1 MEDRRSST
9 FTQKISLIVVAIAGW
24 GGLYVLADPV
34 FTLSWWGQ
42 QVKFGGEGF
51 SEQLKGAV
59 VQTLLIGGWT
69 SVLAYWIG
77 ASASGAKQ
85 QESIARI
92 AEGPIVPVVTPAD
105 PIVPAAVAETVKP
118 AKGKK

>member
-1 MEDRRSST
+1 MDDRRSTT

-24 GGLYVLADPV
+24 GGLYVIADPV
-34 FTLSWWGQ
+34 FTIDLWGQ

-69 SVLAYWIG
+69 TVLSYWIG

-85 QESIARI
+85 QESAQRI
-92 AEGPIVPVVTPAD
+92 AEATPVVTPA
-105 PIVPAAVAETVKP
+105 IVPAAVAETVK
-118 AKGKK
+118 GKK

>member
-1 MEDRRSST
+1 MEERRSST
-9 FTQKISLIVVAIAGW
+9 FTQKISLIVIFIAGW
-24 GGLYVLADPV
+24 GGMWVLLDPV

-42 QVKFGGEGF
+42 TVKVGGDGF

-69 SVLAYWIG
+69 TVLAYWIG
-77 ASASGAKQ
+77 ASASGSKQ

-92 AEGPIVPVVTPAD
+92 AEGTGVPVVTPAD
-105 PIVPAAVAETVKP
+105 IVPAAVAEVIKP
-118 AKGKK
+118 HPKGKK

>member
-1 MEDRRSST
+1 MDERRSST
-9 FTQKISLIVVAIAGW
+9 FTQKISLIVIIIAGC

-34 FTLSWWGQ
+34 FTLSLWGQ
-42 QVKFGGEGF
+42 DIKFGGEGF

-69 SVLAYWIG
+69 TVLAYWIG

-85 QESIARI
+85 QESAQRI
-92 AEGPIVPVVTPAD
+92 AEGVPVVTPAV
-105 PIVPAAVAETVKP
+105 VPAAQAVEVK
-118 AKGKK
+118 KGKT